1 MIDKYEIKARMT
13 PGLLLCLPVLI
24 TAGAIGI
31 DHFGWLTSLFGG
43 ASMTAVL
50 SLGLSMLLRP
60 GGVAIQ
66 KIYYEKW
73 GGPPSTR
80 FLRWS
85 DSKFSDQKKAIIH
98 EKIKQDFNIHL
109 FTVDEERAKPK
120 EADQIISDAF
130 DSIREKLRTTKNKG
144 KLWETHNIDYG
155 FYRNFLGSWSW
166 GLTLALICIII
177 LLMIYF
183 LGGKEDVN
191 LLLGSGLNILY
202 MIVISIYSL
211 RHGEANLKHAAEQ
224 YVISAVEAYLSVK

>member
-1 MIDKYEIKARMT
+1 MIDKYEMRARIT

-31 DHFGWLTSLFGG
+31 DYFGWLTSLLGG

-50 SLGLSMLLRP
+50 SFGLSMLLRP

-66 KIYYEKW
+66 KKYYEKW

-85 DSKFSDQKKAIIH
+85 NSKISDQKKAIIH
-98 EKIKQDFNIHL
+98 EKIKRDFNIQL
-109 FTVDEERAKPK
+109 LTADEERVKPE
-120 EADQIISDAF
+120 EADRVISDAF
-130 DSIREKLRTTKNKG
+130 DSIREKLRTPKNNG

-155 FYRNFLGSWSW
+155 FYRNFLGSWFW
-166 GLTLALICIII
+166 GLIFALTCIIV
-177 LLMIYF
+177 LLGVYF
-183 LGGKEDVN
+183 FGGKKDIN
-191 LLLGSGLNILY
+191 LLFGSGLNILY
-202 MIVISIYSL
+202 IIVLSIYSL
-211 RHGEANLKHAAEQ
+211 HHGEANLKHAAEQ